1 MALLGSRQV
10 GKTTLARSLQLQKPI
25 HYMDLERPSDLAK
38 LEDPELYLSRFPGHL
53 IILDEIQRLPTLFP
67 LLRSLIDARRH
78 AGEPNAQFLLL
89 GSASR
94 DLLQASSESLAGR
107 ISYLEL
113 PPFLLPELDR
123 LPSTVERHWH
133 RGGYPGSYLAP
144 NDETSLQWRSDFL
157 STYTEA
163 YLPQQGVQSS
173 PQQLRR
179 LCSMLAHQQGATLNL
194 SRLGASL
201 ALDGKTVRH
210 YIDLLEGLFLLRT
223 LPPWGRNAGKRL
235 VQSPKLYWRDSGL
248 LHALAGLPTL
258 EHVMGH
264 PLCGHSWEGYCIE
277 QILALLPTDTRASH
291 YRTHAGAEVD
301 LVLEAPSGEVTCI
314 EIKRTVS
321 PKLSPG
327 FNESFRTIAAT
338 RGFIVTPSGGSFPL
352 SEKVEAISLAD
363 FITRLPGASPMPA
376 P

>member
-1 MALLGSRQV
+1 VIDRYLNKILLQRLNQNPVVALLGSRQV
-10 GKTTLARSLQLQKPI
+10 GKTTLARGLELQKPI
-25 HYMDLERPSDLAK
+25 HYMDLERSSDLAK

-67 LLRSLIDARRH
+67 LLRSLVDARRQS
-78 AGEPNAQFLLL
+78 GEPHAQFLLL

-94 DLLQASSESLAGR
+94 ALLQASSESLAGR

-113 PPFLLPELDR
+113 PPFLLPELDPH
-123 LPSTVERHWH
+123 PSTLERHWH
-133 RGGYPGSYLAP
+133 RGGYPDSYLAP
-144 NDETSLQWRSDFL
+144 NDATSLQWRSDFL
-157 STYTEA
+157 TTYTEA

-235 VQSPKLYWRDSGL
+235 VQSPKLYWRDCRPWS
-248 LHALAGLPTL
+248 T
-258 EHVMGH
+258 
-264 PLCGHSWEGYCIE
+264 SW
-277 QILALLPTDTRASH
+277 DTRSAAIPGRAIASSKSSPSC
-291 YRTHAGAEVD
+291 RPTR
-301 LVLEAPSGEVTCI
+301 AP
-314 EIKRTVS
+314 
-321 PKLSPG
+321 
-327 FNESFRTIAAT
+327 AT
-338 RGFIVTPSGGSFPL
+338 T
-352 SEKVEAISLAD
+352 E
-363 FITRLPGASPMPA
+363 PMRA
-376 P
+376 RRST